1 MAANDG
7 APTYQRIA
15 QSLRRRIESGQLRP
29 GDRVPST
36 RALARKWGV
45 ALATAAHALG
55 ALGSEGLVRTVPR
68 AGTVVA
74 NVASKAATG
83 RAQPDLTR
91 GRIVKAAMAIADAE
105 GLAAVSLR
113 GVASRLGAPVT
124 SLYRHVDGKEE
135 LLRAMTDSAL
145 GEGALPERPPSGW
158 RAQLE
163 LAARMHWAIL
173 RRHPWL
179 ARTMS
184 ITRPTPLASAIA
196 YADWILRALD
206 GLGVD
211 AALRMRLHIVLH
223 AFIQGMAVNLEAE
236 AEAASETGM
245 NDSEWMDTQLGAF
258 TALAATGRYPAFAAV
273 LNELDAGFELDL
285 DALFEL
291 GLGSILD
298 GFTRMF
304 EAGCHRQVSRVR

>member
-1 MAANDG
+1 
-7 APTYQRIA
+7 
-15 QSLRRRIESGQLRP
+15 
-29 GDRVPST
+29 
-36 RALARKWGV
+36 
-45 ALATAAHALG
+45 
-55 ALGSEGLVRTVPR
+55 
-68 AGTVVA
+68 
-74 NVASKAATG
+74 
-83 RAQPDLTR
+83 
-91 GRIVKAAMAIADAE
+91 
-105 GLAAVSLR
+105 
-113 GVASRLGAPVT
+113 
-124 SLYRHVDGKEE
+124 
-135 LLRAMTDSAL
+135 
-145 GEGALPERPPSGW
+145 
-158 RAQLE
+158 
-163 LAARMHWAIL
+163 MHWTIL

-236 AEAASETGM
+236 ADAASETGM

-273 LNELDAGFELDL
+273 LNELDSGFKLNL

-298 GFTRMF
+298 GFTRIF
-304 EAGCHRQVSRVR
+304 EVGCHRQVSRVR

>member
-1 MAANDG
+1 MAANDS
-7 APTYQRIA
+7 APPYQRIA
-15 QSLRRRIESGQLRP
+15 HSLRRRIESGHLRP

-36 RALARKWGV
+36 RAIARKWGV

-55 ALGSEGLVRTVPR
+55 VLNSEGLIRTVPR

-74 NVASKAATG
+74 NGPSKTAS
-83 RAQPDLTR
+83 RALPDLTR
-91 GRIVKAAMAIADAE
+91 GRIVEAAMAIADAE

-145 GEGALPERPPSGW
+145 GEGVLPERPPPGW

-163 LAARMHWAIL
+163 LAARMHWSIL
-173 RRHPWL
+173 RRHPRL
-179 ARTMS
+179 GRTMS

-211 AALRMRLHIVLH
+211 AATRMRLHIVLH

-236 AEAASETGM
+236 ADAASETGM
-245 NDSEWMDTQLGAF
+245 NDSEWMDTQLDAF

-285 DALFEL
+285 EALFEL

-298 GFTRMF
+298 GFARIF
-304 EAGCHRQVSRVR
+304 EVSCHRPVSRVR